1 MCEKSKREAKSVQ
14 MNTAN
19 LKKIKIIID
28 DITYRNFKQY
38 RDDKKNFSDKEI
50 IKQLFQLA
58 MG

>member
-1 MCEKSKREAKSVQ
+1 